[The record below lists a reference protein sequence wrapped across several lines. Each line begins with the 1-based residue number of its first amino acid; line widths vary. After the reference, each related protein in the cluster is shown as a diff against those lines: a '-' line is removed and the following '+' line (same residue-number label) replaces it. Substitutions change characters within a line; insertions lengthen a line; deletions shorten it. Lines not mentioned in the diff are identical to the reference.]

1 MLIVCFDGSGVGDDD
16 GDCSVVASCCPSPL
30 SGMKFKTVLFL
41 CECFENFSDVD
52 FQMFR

>member
-30 SGMKFKTVLFL
+30 SGMKFKTESFSSVNVLRIFL
-41 CECFENFSDVD
+41 
-52 FQMFR
+52 M